1 MATADRPDIRRG
13 PVLIITRPRRGAQ
26 AADADADA
34 DDAREREL
42 RARGIALRPFPL
54 IRILPPVAPAPAAQ
68 ALTRLADFDLAVPV
82 SPAAAQATLSM
93 LQGPWPETCAV
104 GLVGPGSRLAFEQA
118 LRARVQAP
126 ESLRIVCAPAQAAD
140 SEGLWAA
147 LQALLADA
155 WSGSR
160 VLILR
165 GGNGRDWLA
174 ETLQAAGAEVLRVDV
189 YRREPPA
196 ADPVTLDTLRE
207 LLDSSASWLL
217 TASEGVR
224 NLQGLLRAA
233 GMDPAARLASQRAL
247 ATHARIA
254 AAAWQA
260 GFGRVEVCPP
270 QTEAIV
276 AALHGDS
283 KA

>member
-13 PVLIITRPRRGAQ
+13 PVLVITRPRRGAQ
-26 AADADADA
+26 DDDA

-42 RARGIALRPFPL
+42 RARGIALRSFPL
-54 IRILPPVAPAPAAQ
+54 IRILPPAAPAPAAQ
-68 ALTRLADFDLAVPV
+68 ALMRLADFDLAIPV
-82 SPAAAQATLSM
+82 SPAAVQSALAM
-93 LQGPWPETCAV
+93 LQGPWPQTCAV
-104 GLVGPGSRLAFEQA
+104 GLLGPGSRVAFEQA
-118 LRARVQAP
+118 LRARGQAP

-147 LQALLADA
+147 LRSLRADA
-155 WSGSR
+155 WAGAR

-174 ETLQAAGAEVLRVDV
+174 EALQAAGAEVLRVDV
-189 YRREPPA
+189 YRREPPET
-196 ADPVTLDTLRE
+196 DPVTLETLRE
-207 LLDSSASWLL
+207 LLDSPASWLL

-233 GMDPAARLASQRAL
+233 GMDPAAGLANQRAL

-254 AAAWQA
+254 EAARQA

-276 AALHGDS
+276 AALQRDA